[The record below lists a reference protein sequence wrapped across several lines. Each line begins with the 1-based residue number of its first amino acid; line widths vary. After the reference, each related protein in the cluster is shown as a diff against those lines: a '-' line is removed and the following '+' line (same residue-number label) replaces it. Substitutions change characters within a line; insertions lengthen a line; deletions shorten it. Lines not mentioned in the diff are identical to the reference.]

1 MPRSSSCS
9 ILLAVP
15 PSLRDR
21 KRARTR
27 QAIVDA
33 AVELF
38 ERNGYDA
45 TTIADI
51 AATADIGTRT
61 FFSYFA
67 SKEEVLFPEMDDRVR
82 TAVAAIA
89 TRGPDERPV
98 DVLLRGLD
106 EASAGS
112 DMTGRLTALRLRL
125 VRTVP
130 AVRGRGL
137 HLQYDGLREI
147 ARALCAAYPDELD
160 EVRAAALVGALIGA
174 VSGALDVLLGGQ
186 PGSEEELRDRMQE
199 ATAAA
204 LDPWRAPGASP
215 RGHTARSR

>member
-1 MPRSSSCS
+1 MLRSSSCRNV
-9 ILLAVP
+9 LAVP
-15 PSLRDR
+15 PATPSLRDR

-38 ERNGYDA
+38 ERDGYDA
-45 TTIADI
+45 TTVADI
-51 AATADIGTRT
+51 AAAAEIGTRT
-61 FFSYFA
+61 FFSYFP
-67 SKEEVLFPEMDDRVR
+67 SKEEVLFPEMDERVR
-82 TAVAAIA
+82 TSVAVIAA
-89 TRGPDERPV
+89 RRPDERPV

-112 DMTGRLTALRLRL
+112 DMTGRLGALRMRL

-137 HLQYDGLREI
+137 QLQQDGMREI
-147 ARALCAAYPDELD
+147 ARHLAAAYPDELD
-160 EVRAAALVGALIGA
+160 EVRAAALVGAFVGA
-174 VSGALDVLLGGQ
+174 VTGALDVLLSG
-186 PGSEEELRDRMQE
+186 PPAGSEEALRARMQE

-204 LDPWRAPGASP
+204 LEPWRHP
-215 RGHTARSR
+215 RG

>member
-1 MPRSSSCS
+1 MLRGISCS
-9 ILLAVP
+9 NLLDVP

-33 AVELF
+33 AVDLF
-38 ERNGYDA
+38 ERNGYD
-45 TTIADI
+45 
-51 AATADIGTRT
+51 GTRT

-67 SKEEVLFPEMDDRVR
+67 SKEEVLFPEMDSRVH

-89 TRGPDERPV
+89 ARRPDERPV

-112 DMTGRLTALRLRL
+112 DMTGRLAALRLQL

-137 HLQYDGLREI
+137 QLQYDGLREI
-147 ARALCAAYPDELD
+147 ARALCAAYADELD

-174 VSGALDVLLGGQ
+174 VSGALDVLLGER
-186 PGSEEELRDRMQE
+186 PDSEERLRARMQE

-204 LDPWRAPGASP
+204 LDPWRATGTSP
-215 RGHTARSR
+215 CGRTTRSR